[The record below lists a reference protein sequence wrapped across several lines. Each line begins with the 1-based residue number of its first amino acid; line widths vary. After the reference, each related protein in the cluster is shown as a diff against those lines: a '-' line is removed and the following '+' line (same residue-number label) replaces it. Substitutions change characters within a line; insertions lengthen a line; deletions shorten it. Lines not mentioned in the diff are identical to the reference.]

1 MAKKKK
7 KADKHA
13 NAVAKAE
20 KSLRKAQKEVTRAA
34 ERLAALIGNDG
45 KPGKAGPAK
54 DKPRARRAA
63 ESAAASGASVASGVS
78 VRTVAQLRE
87 RAKAKG
93 IRGYSRLTKPAL
105 VAALAK

>member
-1 MAKKKK
+1 MAKKKKK

-13 NAVAKAE
+13 NAVVKAE
-20 KSLRKAQKEVTRAA
+20 KSLRKAQKGVTRAA
-34 ERLAALIGNDG
+34 ERLAALVGNDG
-45 KPGKAGPAK
+45 TPGKTGSAK

-63 ESAAASGASVASGVS
+63 ESAPASGAPL
-78 VRTVAQLRE
+78 RTVTQLRE
-87 RAKAKG
+87 RAKAEG

>member
-1 MAKKKK
+1 MAKKK

-34 ERLAALIGNDG
+34 ERLAALIGNEG

-63 ESAAASGASVASGVS
+63 ESASASGASGAS